1 MTKPENLLATRGF
14 PLGYAVQLPGAAA
27 LTAPVARLGDS
38 TRTVVRS
45 LTVMQKEAIIASANS
60 DRVWRLS
67 SDEGAYLNGYD
78 EAPPPLAYLSA
89 GMVSSYLNEILALAA
104 IRKLDLKSIKLVQD
118 NFYSMNGSL
127 MAGTMVAS
135 AHDIAVRAI
144 VQSDEPKE
152 AIRALVYDAIAA
164 SPLNGLMAGIKA
176 SLFTLSHNGTPINS
190 TGATELGAPPVPAL
204 TVDAS
209 DMQNGDWSAIVE
221 RTGKLT
227 PMNEN
232 STTFAG
238 GALTETQNRILHLR
252 VFAEREPDG
261 TTRIVQHLFN
271 PHGSIFHFTSDEM
284 GRAPSAAALIS
295 AGIGF
300 CFMTQIGRYAMM
312 RKQPLKEYQIIQD
325 FHFSKGGASG
335 NTGLAGHA
343 DPLETHVHV
352 WSEQPDAFV
361 QKALDVSEQTC
372 FLHAFCRTPLKA
384 KVSLDI
390 TPAA

>member
-190 TGATELGAPPVPAL
+190 TGATVA
-204 TVDAS
+204 T
-209 DMQNGDWSAIVE
+209 
-221 RTGKLT
+221 K
-227 PMNEN
+227 
-232 STTFAG
+232 
-238 GALTETQNRILHLR
+238 
-252 VFAEREPDG
+252 
-261 TTRIVQHLFN
+261 
-271 PHGSIFHFTSDEM
+271 
-284 GRAPSAAALIS
+284 
-295 AGIGF
+295 
-300 CFMTQIGRYAMM
+300 
-312 RKQPLKEYQIIQD
+312 
-325 FHFSKGGASG
+325 
-335 NTGLAGHA
+335 
-343 DPLETHVHV
+343 
-352 WSEQPDAFV
+352 
-361 QKALDVSEQTC
+361 
-372 FLHAFCRTPLKA
+372 
-384 KVSLDI
+384 
-390 TPAA
+390 